1 MNPNPQYINSVID
14 KLERL
19 NLANHGTKSPINTN
33 NSEGSSYLEP
43 KLEDPL
49 QWMGRAAIEYMN
61 RQKNQI

>member
-1 MNPNPQYINSVID
+1 MKPSSQYINSIVD

-19 NLANHGTKSPINTN
+19 NVADHGTKTPINTK

-61 RQKNQI
+61 RQNNPL